1 MSTPS
6 VLWQDDPPFP
16 KNAAAAVNDAQLR
29 GNLRTATSTIR
40 QRRARRVAEV
50 PDWEELRSAGA
61 AIKDEVLGSLERY
74 LVQFEAA
81 ATKRGAHLHWAR
93 DATEANE
100 IVASLVEAT
109 GQREVIKVK
118 SMVTEEIGLGPALA
132 RRGIIA
138 RETDLAELIIQLGHD
153 HPSHIV
159 VPALH
164 RNRAEIREIFLE
176 GMPDAPRDLSDD
188 PQALAEAARMH
199 LRRLFLDAKVAV
211 SGANFAIAE
220 TGSLVI
226 FESEGN
232 GRMCITLPETLIS
245 VVGIEKLVPTFRDLE
260 VFMQLLPRSATGEP
274 MSPYTS
280 AWTGVTPG
288 DGPQDVHI
296 VLLDNGRTKVLSDE
310 IGAQALRCIRCAACL
325 NVCPVYE
332 RTGGHA
338 YGSVY
343 PGPIGAILTPQ
354 LVGVEHAS
362 KLPFASTLCGA
373 CYDVCP
379 VKIDIPTI
387 LVKLRHDVVQAE
399 RKLSP
404 TGALF
409 AAAGAAMS
417 GRRRWT
423 LALKLAPLMRF
434 ARHGGPPP
442 LSRWTRTRELPEPP
456 SESFRD
462 WWTKGRDS
470 P

>member
-6 VLWQDDPPFP
+6 VIWQDDPPFP
-16 KNAAAAVNDAQLR
+16 KNAATAVNDAQLR
-29 GNLRTATSTIR
+29 ANLRTATTTIR

-81 ATKRGAHLHWAR
+81 ATQRGAHVHWAR
-93 DATEANE
+93 DASEANE
-100 IVASLVEAT
+100 IVASLVAAT
-109 GQREVIKVK
+109 GQREVVKVK
-118 SMVTEEIGLGPALA
+118 SMVSEEIRLGPALA
-132 RRGIIA
+132 RRGITA

-188 PQALAEAARMH
+188 PQALAEAARVH

-280 AWTGVTPG
+280 AWTGVAPG

-310 IGAQALRCIRCAACL
+310 VGAQALRCIRCAACL

-423 LALKLAPLMRF
+423 LALKLARLMRF

-442 LSRWTRTRELPEPP
+442 LSRWTRTRDLPEPP

-462 WWTKGRDS
+462 WWSRERD
-470 P
+470 PP

>member
-1 MSTPS
+1 
-6 VLWQDDPPFP
+6 
-16 KNAAAAVNDAQLR
+16 
-29 GNLRTATSTIR
+29 
-40 QRRARRVAEV
+40 
-50 PDWEELRSAGA
+50 
-61 AIKDEVLGSLERY
+61 
-74 LVQFEAA
+74 
-81 ATKRGAHLHWAR
+81 
-93 DATEANE
+93 
-100 IVASLVEAT
+100 
-109 GQREVIKVK
+109 
-118 SMVTEEIGLGPALA
+118 
-132 RRGIIA
+132 
-138 RETDLAELIIQLGHD
+138 
-153 HPSHIV
+153 
-159 VPALH
+159 
-164 RNRAEIREIFLE
+164 
-176 GMPDAPRDLSDD
+176 
-188 PQALAEAARMH
+188 
-199 LRRLFLDAKVAV
+199 
-211 SGANFAIAE
+211 
-220 TGSLVI
+220 
-226 FESEGN
+226 
-232 GRMCITLPETLIS
+232 MCITLPETLIS

-310 IGAQALRCIRCAACL
+310 VGAQALRCIRCAACL

-423 LALKLAPLMRF
+423 LALKLARLMRF

-442 LSRWTRTRELPEPP
+442 VSRWTRTRDLPEPP

-462 WWTKGRDS
+462 WWTRERGS